1 MTQEKSGYV
10 DVNGGRLYYEAAG
23 SGQPVVLAHAGFV
36 DSRMWDDQWK
46 NFAQSFRVIRF
57 DLRGFG
63 KSDPA
68 TGPVS
73 RRDDLYQLLRHLG
86 VDRAALVGVS
96 MSGENA
102 LDLALEH
109 PELVS
114 ALVLVS
120 ATPSGFE
127 MQGEPPAVLLQMM
140 AAMQQ
145 GDLASASELQTQL
158 WVDGPARQPAQVDP
172 NVRLK
177 TAEMNMIA
185 LKNQT
190 WGTADAQPLNPLNP
204 PATQRLGEIIV
215 PTLIVVGA
223 LDHPEILRAA
233 DVMAAAIPGAEKAV
247 IEGAAHLPNM
257 ERPDEFNQTV
267 RNFLGAAG

>member
-1 MTQEKSGYV
+1 MTTEKSGYV
-10 DVNGGRLYYEAAG
+10 NVDGGRLYYEAAG
-23 SGQPVVLAHAGFV
+23 AGRPVVLAHAGFV
-36 DSRMWDDQWK
+36 DSRSWDDQWTP
-46 NFAQSFRVIRF
+46 FAQHFRVVRF

-63 KSDPA
+63 RSDPA

-73 RRDDLYQLLRHLG
+73 RRDDLYRLVQHLG
-86 VDRAALVGVS
+86 LRQAAFVAAS

-120 ATPSGFE
+120 ATPSGFA
-127 MQGEPPAVLLQMM
+127 MQGEPPAVLLEMM

-145 GDLASASELQTQL
+145 GNLAQASELQTRL
-158 WVDGPARQPAQVDP
+158 WVDGPFRQPAQVDP

-177 TAEMNMIA
+177 AGEMNQTA
-185 LKNQT
+185 LQHGT
-190 WGTADAQPLNPLNP
+190 WGVADARPLNPLDP
-204 PATQRLGEIIV
+204 PAAQRLGEV
-215 PTLIVVGA
+215 TARTLIIAGA

-233 DVMAAAIPGAEKAV
+233 GVMAAAIPDAKQV
-247 IEGAAHLPNM
+247 LINDAAHLPNM
-257 ERPDEFNQTV
+257 EQPAEFNSTV
-267 RNFLGAAG
+267 LNFLGAAA